1 MRKPCNWNWLLL
13 LVAALALW
21 GVRPAEGC
29 PDLVT
34 SRCSCTDER
43 SKVHTTPTVRKK
55 VICSGEELLEP
66 PHPSLLP
73 NRTVTLNLSNNR
85 ISVLRNGSFLGLS
98 ALEKLDLK
106 NNLISTI
113 SPHAFQGL
121 LELRKLDLSNNRIG
135 CLSSEMFHGL
145 HNLTKLNLS
154 GNIFSSLELSLFQ
167 SLPSLR
173 QVDFKTDFLVCDCN
187 MRWAPTYFHKPFI
200 RLSEDTICA
209 FPSSLKGKPLKG
221 LKESQLTCDGP
232 LELHTLVLL
241 PSLRQVVFQGD
252 RLPFQ
257 CTAALLDQSTSLHWR
272 HNGQVVTSDLEQ
284 GISLEESVVHDCTLV
299 TSELI
304 LSNVR
309 VTSSGEWECL
319 VETAR
324 GNTSRKVDIV
334 VLESSASYCPAER
347 VANNR
352 GDFRWPRTLAGI
364 TAFQPCLQY
373 HFAVEGNVE
382 KRALR
387 RCDRSGHWEEGD
399 YSQCQYVNDITRV
412 LYTFVLMP
420 VNASNALTIAH
431 QLRTYTVEAST
442 FSDAMDVLY
451 VARMM
456 EKLLVHAG
464 LIRELSEIIFEMAS
478 NMMQVDEQIL
488 WRAQKEEQACS
499 SIVQSLEKIAMLSLN
514 SNSQDLAMSSRNIA
528 LDAYL
533 IKPARYTGLS
543 CTALQRRDV
552 GVGDR
557 TDTGHDMLL
566 RFRCTT
572 GVLNATL
579 HSFAVKN
586 TIGLASVSLP
596 LTLFP
601 PAAPMDCKLQ
611 FLAFRNGKLFP
622 NTSNTSRTVEQG
634 KRHVVNSPVVY
645 VGLDGCSSWNF
656 SDPITISLRHS
667 FPGSDSVAVHWNFDM
682 QDGRGGWSQDGCEL
696 IGSDPNISTL
706 ICFHF
711 NNYAVLQELHNIH
724 QPSLVPVEVLH
735 PVIYTCTAI
744 LLLCLFTVLIT
755 HILHHSSIGISRKS
769 WHTLLNLCFRI
780 AMTTAVFAGGI
791 TLTSY
796 SSICQ
801 AVGIALHYSTLSTL
815 LWISVSARVIY
826 KDAVWQSE
834 RPPEGEQVIPTQRPM
849 LRFYLIADGVPLII
863 CGITAAVNI
872 NNYGDAN
879 PYCWL
884 VWRPSLGAFYVPA
897 GSAVLVS
904 WIYFLCTVFCLRSHH
919 QPKGPTTI
927 ATSSSLSPLP
937 ETLPAHGGSASLP
950 STDSVV
956 GMMHGGMTIEDQYS
970 VKMRLLAL
978 VSTHVLFALLWTFAA
993 LSVLRVGDGDLI
1005 FSCLYGVTAVTL
1017 GIFLV
1022 VHHCIRRLDVQI
1034 AWLACCPAYR
1044 QSLPMPAYMH
1054 PCAPG
1059 DTERESQ
1066 IFIGCLPPDVA
1077 ATASVKSSSSPSGSS
1092 NLSNPGP
1099 CKLTNLLQ
1107 VAQENG
1113 TNTNN
1118 VTLSMCRLAST
1129 ASAAGTN
1136 SCGSVGSGCCSAT
1149 DSTNKHLNN
1158 NLLQQQPLMAAAG
1171 TTTAPQPQ
1179 RRAYKAGSRT
1189 KQSQSAPG
1197 QYHHK
1202 AHHRL
1207 KTLRSAG
1214 GSAMAL
1220 GPAGLERLTPPQKKS
1235 ISSES
1240 ASLHNSHS
1248 ESQASPLPNGKR
1260 KGLSETTA
1268 TSPSEGSDGGSSGRR
1283 KPYPLVLL
1291 PSVATRAAALCQV
1304 AQKRSASRD
1313 NIKLAATAERE
1324 AKRSSYP
1331 LNTTIAI
1338 NVPSGTSQNGTLKG
1352 SGYELDLNSTD
1363 DPPGIGETGVMK
1375 GGVWKSETT
1384 V

>member
-73 NRTVTLNLSNNR
+73 NRTVTLE
-85 ISVLRNGSFLGLS
+85 SVTLMTDFFTR
-98 ALEKLDLK
+98 
-106 NNLISTI
+106 
-113 SPHAFQGL
+113 
-121 LELRKLDLSNNRIG
+121 DLSNNRIG

-145 HNLTKLNLS
+145 HNLTKL
-154 GNIFSSLELSLFQ
+154 
-167 SLPSLR
+167 
-173 QVDFKTDFLVCDCN
+173 DFKTDFLVCDCN

-514 SNSQDLAMSSRNIA
+514 SNSQDLSSRNIA

-711 NNYAVLQELHNIH
+711 NNYAVLQVQERIN
-724 QPSLVPVEVLH
+724 PSLVPVEVLH

-1118 VTLSMCRLAST
+1118 VTLS
-1129 ASAAGTN
+1129 
-1136 SCGSVGSGCCSAT
+1136 
-1149 DSTNKHLNN
+1149 
-1158 NLLQQQPLMAAAG
+1158 